1 MSSHDSAS
9 RAAELAAQQ
18 VESIVAAAQQAAEEM
33 EEVAARK
40 LEDERAK
47 LEAEFAGRRERL
59 EAEIEKLR
67 ETARTEA
74 DKEKREAH
82 EQAVRERE
90 AALAEA
96 KRMLDE
102 AQTKAEERV
111 AAAEKA
117 ADEALAD
124 ARAISSGLRRL
135 GQSLESYAEQ
145 ILRDVQG
152 GHRRMRAN
160 LRVATD
166 LPAAEPGAT
175 PQRAEG
181 PRRRAAA
188 DRPAR
193 SGGENPFDEI
203 DLPDWVARDE

>member
-1 MSSHDSAS
+1 MSSHDSVS
-9 RAAELAAQQ
+9 RAAEMAAQQ
-18 VESIVAAAQQAAEEM
+18 VEAIVAAAQQAAAEIEEEGAREL
-33 EEVAARK
+33 EE
-40 LEDERAK
+40 ERAK
-47 LEAEFAGRRERL
+47 LEAEFEGRRNRL

-67 ETARTEA
+67 ETARAEA

-90 AALAEA
+90 EALVEA
-96 KRMLDE
+96 KRVRDE
-102 AQTKAEERV
+102 AQTAAAERV

-166 LPAAEPGAT
+166 LPEAAPEDSPR
-175 PQRAEG
+175 PAEG
-181 PRRRAAA
+181 PRRRAPA

-193 SGGENPFDEI
+193 SGGENPFDDI

>member
-1 MSSHDSAS
+1 M
-9 RAAELAAQQ
+9 
-18 VESIVAAAQQAAEEM
+18 
-33 EEVAARK
+33 
-40 LEDERAK
+40 
-47 LEAEFAGRRERL
+47 
-59 EAEIEKLR
+59 
-67 ETARTEA
+67 
-74 DKEKREAH
+74 
-82 EQAVRERE
+82 RERE

-166 LPAAEPGAT
+166 LPVAEPEA
-175 PQRAEG
+175 
-181 PRRRAAA
+181 
-188 DRPAR
+188 
-193 SGGENPFDEI
+193 
-203 DLPDWVARDE
+203 